1 MDALKLLEEEGEM
14 WSAARK
20 AFDASELEEPGVRM
34 EERKRQG
41 TGPAA

>member
-20 AFDASELEEPGVRM
+20 AFDASEPGVRM

-41 TGPAA
+41 TGPGA